1 MQAVRGF
8 AGGGAPRK
16 YPLRG
21 EYLNLTKTD
30 KRIKEQNITLSSEVV
45 DKQKAFTIKE
55 ILKPFLSSSYDIP
68 KEEYIFRP
76 AQNKKK
82 CAFTLAEVLITLGI
96 IGIVAAMTLPAL
108 IANYNKRIICDR
120 LKVAQTTISQMLNF
134 AIADHGDPQYWDFSN
149 VYGAAGGNETAK
161 TMIIALTEKYFI
173 PYLKVSKDFGYTT
186 FNRIDYDGDYL
197 PVTGTISNSAN
208 ALGYILRLSNDVLI
222 RIAIGTGCLDGE
234 RNPDDTC
241 VVRTYKNIVFKVDI
255 NGFQKPNVIGKDVFN
270 MTFDLRKKIF
280 GFHNYGTSTRQRYLD
295 KCKTDSDAQVCGYLI
310 FLDGWEIKDDYP
322 WF

>member
-1 MQAVRGF
+1 MR
-8 AGGGAPRK
+8 GGGAPRK

-21 EYLNLTKTD
+21 EDLNLTKTD

-45 DKQKAFTIKE
+45 GKQKAFTIKE

-173 PYLKVSKDFGYTT
+173 PYLNDLNTSGYKTIGEAGYPVYHKADGSVDAHNLNLLNKYHYVLEFANGMTIFVYMNSTT
-186 FNRIDYDGDYL
+186 I
-197 PVTGTISNSAN
+197 PEPMKTH
-208 ALGYILRLSNDVLI
+208 ILLYVDV
-222 RIAIGTGCLDGE
+222 
-234 RNPDDTC
+234 
-241 VVRTYKNIVFKVDI
+241 
-255 NGFQKPNVIGKDVFN
+255 NGKKGPNVFGR
-270 MTFDLRKKIF
+270 DLFMAQITSQTGRF
-280 GFHNYGTSTRQRYLD
+280 EWYGQSKSRSELID
-295 KCKTDSDAQVCGYLI
+295 SCKTKNYDCGALI
-310 FLDGWEIKDDYP
+310 QSDGWEIKKDYP
-322 WF
+322 IKI